1 MLLHIVIEVV
11 LFNHSGLPIRL
22 VDGRSINE
30 GRVEIYYKNSWAT
43 VCDDEWDSIDAT
55 IVCNQLGFGTNSAQA
70 FTDAA
75 FGEGTGII
83 LLDTVS
89 CTTGQSS
96 IFDCR
101 HNGFENH
108 DCSHN
113 EDAGVRCANALSGKL
128 RISLRWI
135 IP

>member
-1 MLLHIVIEVV
+1 M
-11 LFNHSGLPIRL
+11 PIRL

-43 VCDDEWDSIDAT
+43 VCDDDWDSIDAT
-55 IVCNQLGFGTNSAQA
+55 IVCSQLGFGTISAQA
-70 FTDAA
+70 LNKAA

-83 LLDTVS
+83 LLDTVN
-89 CTTGQSS
+89 CTAGQSN

-108 DCSHN
+108 DCSHS
-113 EDAGVRCANALSGKL
+113 EDAGVRCANFRNSKL
-128 RISLRWI
+128 YLYHIF
-135 IP
+135 